1 MDKLKKPSNSLD
13 LNDIDADEA
22 KIEEAKL
29 AQIEPQTRGLL
40 EGFIQANVK
49 IHLLSGK
56 LEKLF
61 EKKKYKNLFDLGV
74 LSVNSANEI
83 SQNLSILFK
92 DQAKVH
98 CETADNMII
107 LKQEQR
113 VEFRKAI
120 VEKVKAAKWT
130 VQEPAPFSHHMMLQV
145 HHQNV

>member
-1 MDKLKKPSNSLD
+1 MGQAKTLMEKLKKPSNSLD

-22 KIEEAKL
+22 KMEEAKL
-29 AQIEPQTRGLL
+29 AQIEPKTRGLL

-74 LSVNSANEI
+74 LSINSANEI

-92 DQAKVH
+92 D
-98 CETADNMII
+98 
-107 LKQEQR
+107 
-113 VEFRKAI
+113 
-120 VEKVKAAKWT
+120 
-130 VQEPAPFSHHMMLQV
+130 
-145 HHQNV
+145 